1 MYKDTN
7 EDFDYD
13 DEDEND
19 SEVECEEPNFND
31 SREITKCSIDLLSCP
46 GDGKFGTISNAW
58 REGNTPVQRSKQSK
72 AFIGRSSVNEI
83 KDVNTKT
90 SVTDESSTLTT
101 KTTSPVNS
109 TPGKRSFLQKACT
122 FLDNACHDSPKEQ
135 HLSSS
140 RQNSGNDE
148 DVPSAKDEDIENKS
162 SSSLLSKLFNGN
174 KKEKGD
180 SLKKKKQS
188 LPRNTTSNE
197 LPNYMKPTLAKTKK
211 ERKNSKGEG
220 KLTKD
225 QKDTNVEGVE
235 SSVIKLKPLEHGDVS
250 REIIQSQSVQPV
262 HIDLSREPISHSLIQ
277 ACTERTQEEA
287 EQLLQGFKR
296 VSLDDAL
303 DDNVRQELL
312 SQLSEAAV
320 RTSDTLSLLFSQ
332 ERIATATTLSRNQNS
347 SKESRFQKQPS
358 SIHFQEF
365 DDGLE
370 AEGLR

>member
-1 MYKDTN
+1 MGGKKL
-7 EDFDYD
+7 
-13 DEDEND
+13 
-19 SEVECEEPNFND
+19 VHREEY
-31 SREITKCSIDLLSCP
+31 I
-46 GDGKFGTISNAW
+46 
-58 REGNTPVQRSKQSK
+58 PVQ
-72 AFIGRSSVNEI
+72 
-83 KDVNTKT
+83 
-90 SVTDESSTLTT
+90 
-101 KTTSPVNS
+101 
-109 TPGKRSFLQKACT
+109 
-122 FLDNACHDSPKEQ
+122 
-135 HLSSS
+135 LSLS
-140 RQNSGNDE
+140 RQDFGNDE
-148 DVPSAKDEDIENKS
+148 DMYRAKDEDTKNKS

-180 SLKKKKQS
+180 SSKKKNQS
-188 LPRNTTSNE
+188 LPRTMTSNE
-197 LPNYMKPTLAKTKK
+197 LPNYMKPTLAKSKK

-220 KLTKD
+220 KLIKD
-225 QKDTNVEGVE
+225 QKDTNVQGVD
-235 SSVIKLKPLEHGDVS
+235 SNVIKLKPLEHGDAS
-250 REIIQSQSVQPV
+250 REILHSQYVQSVN
-262 HIDLSREPISHSLIQ
+262 IGLSREPLSHSLIQ

-287 EQLLQGFKR
+287 EQLLQVFKR